1 MPIVAASKP
10 AVERAARSSGIQGA
24 DYVYAVWTGATDVP
38 APGTV
43 ILLSLGIAGLFL
55 SRHRKQ

>member
-1 MPIVAASKP
+1 M
-10 AVERAARSSGIQGA
+10 
-24 DYVYAVWTGATDVP
+24 P